1 MMGHKMCKLHKISW
15 ILLLVG
21 GLNWG
26 LVGLVNVDLVDMV
39 FGSWPLVA
47 RIVYILVGLSA
58 VMMLFKKKC
67 KACHADGGM
76 KEAPKMDAPKPEGG
90 MPQGGMQH

>member
-1 MMGHKMCKLHKISW
+1 MCKLHKIAW
-15 ILLLVG
+15 ILLLIG

-26 LVGLVNVDLVDMV
+26 LVGAAGIDLVDML

-58 VMMLFKKKC
+58 VMMLMKHKC
-67 KACHADGGM
+67 KACMGGGEAK
-76 KEAPKMDAPKPEGG
+76 KEAPKMDAPSGDG
-90 MPQGGMQH
+90 MSQ